1 VNSKHRQ
8 VVDIVLQ
15 AAIVQHNQHEQG
27 QPGVVGAPMP
37 QHARTISEGLE
48 LQAAE
53 EEVLKGSE
61 VKQRNEEPC

>member
-1 VNSKHRQ
+1 
-8 VVDIVLQ
+8 
-15 AAIVQHNQHEQG
+15 
-27 QPGVVGAPMP
+27 MP